1 MSHERPEA
9 LTVEQVGNLLGISRS
24 TIYKMAKA
32 GQLTKLKLAGCTR
45 FSRSEVEALAKGV
58 AHG

>member
-1 MSHERPEA
+1 MPHERPEA
-9 LTVEQVGNLLGISRS
+9 LTIEQVCNLLGISRS
-24 TIYKMAKA
+24 TVYKLAAA

-45 FSRSEVEALAKGV
+45 FPRNQVEALAKGA